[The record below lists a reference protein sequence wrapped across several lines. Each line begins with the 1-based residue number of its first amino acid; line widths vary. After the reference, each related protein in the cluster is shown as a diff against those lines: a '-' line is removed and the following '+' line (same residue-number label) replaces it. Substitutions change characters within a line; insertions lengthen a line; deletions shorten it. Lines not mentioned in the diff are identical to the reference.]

1 VVLPIRDFSRRC
13 EAAWVEGAT
22 ALPAV
27 DVGWRQAAC
36 ISPEMVLASLAPGEL
51 EHYFLLYSNC
61 ATAFERLFPSFR
73 CHPGHSWYPHI
84 PLGCSPCSSASS
96 PQSEKS
102 RLKLVQVMQAPASS
116 KGLSPATLLSPQFAV
131 EVSIAAVA
139 NNWAVQHLT
148 SLVEIRRPGAA
159 APGDT
164 ATLGLNFSRRYHSR
178 AGQAVRICKGCP
190 RTSAGGEPNFAMCS
204 PDASLGTNRIFGAGA
219 QAAVLCVFPL
229 SWDERVG
236 LAQVLART
244 DCDRVRAEPLRRVAW
259 RDVPGA
265 GGAVVALLTAAV
277 AGVHVARK
285 NEAWLRRSGSQLH
298 GAARLLLSS
307 EDPSGGEDST
317 GGRDDASAAPQRSS
331 SDLSGGEDLS

>member
-1 VVLPIRDFSRRC
+1 MGRR
-13 EAAWVEGAT
+13 EAT
-22 ALPAV
+22 CDPT
-27 DVGWRQAAC
+27 
-36 ISPEMVLASLAPGEL
+36 EMVLASLVPGEL
-51 EHYFLLYSNC
+51 EHYSLLYSNC

-73 CHPGHSWYPHI
+73 CHPGHPWYPLI
-84 PLGCSPCSSASS
+84 PIGCSSCPSAAS
-96 PQSEKS
+96 PQSEKN
-102 RLKLVQVMQAPASS
+102 RLKLVQVMRAPASS
-116 KGLSPATLLSPQFAV
+116 KGLSLAALLSPEFVV
-131 EVSIAAVA
+131 EASIAAVA

-148 SLVEIRRPGAA
+148 SLVEIRRPGAV
-159 APGDT
+159 APGET

-178 AGQAVRICKGCP
+178 AGQTVRICKGCP
-190 RTSAGGEPNFAMCS
+190 RISAGGEPNFAMCS

-244 DCDRVRAEPLRRVAW
+244 DCDHVRAKPLRRVAW

-285 NEAWLRRSGSQLH
+285 KEAWLRRSGSRQH
-298 GAARLLLSS
+298 GAARQMLSS
-307 EDPSGGEDST
+307 PDPLGGEDLTESSDEASAAPQLSSSDPSGGEGLTQAEEGD
-317 GGRDDASAAPQRSS
+317 
-331 SDLSGGEDLS
+331 GGESRASSEPSA